1 MAAKTIIQVRRDTA
15 TNWSSVNPV
24 LAIGEQGYVT
34 SGTNAGMFKIGD
46 GATAWDSLAF
56 QNLVGPTGPQG
67 PTGPAGA
74 DGTIGV
80 DGATGPQGPT
90 GPQGATGS
98 QGPTGPQGAAGTNG
112 ADGAT
117 GPQGLTGDTGPQG
130 PTGDTGPA
138 GATGASYTLPTATS
152 TTLGGIE
159 LFSDTAQSVAA
170 NAVSTTASRTYG
182 LQLNASSQGVVNVP
196 WTDAYPTAVTMGAG
210 TTSGPTVNLTMSGT
224 SNITGAAIPSAS
236 GSASGVVTTAA
247 QTFGGAKTFSTSVS
261 TPTITAPT
269 TTVGT
274 TVTTAT
280 PANPST
286 GYVTYT
292 TAAAHG
298 LFAGQVVTVSGQPG
312 GYSISNARVW
322 NVPSTT
328 SFTLPN
334 TTNNGSSTT
343 PGGTITTSVLTI
355 GGSGTT
361 VVSTTPWITP
371 YAMSAGIVS
380 ITPVANS
387 PTSTSVTFPVGR
399 FSATPI
405 VLATAVTTVIG
416 SAVQGVAVSG
426 QSSTGFTAWVYRTNT
441 TATTINWQAT
451 QMSSSNGEG

>member
-1 MAAKTIIQVRRDTA
+1 MA
-15 TNWSSVNPV
+15 TNLNFKVKNGLDAGGDISTTGKLQSTASSGDEGGEIFLNKAVTNTSLNGGV
-24 LAIGEQGYVT
+24 TIDVYQNKLRFFEQGGSARGFYIDLTTGGNSVG
-34 SGTNAGMFKIGD
+34 S
-46 GATAWDSLAF
+46 
-56 QNLVGPTGPQG
+56 NLVSG
-67 PTGPAGA
+67 GA
-74 DGTIGV
+74 
-80 DGATGPQGPT
+80 
-90 GPQGATGS
+90 
-98 QGPTGPQGAAGTNG
+98 
-112 ADGAT
+112 
-117 GPQGLTGDTGPQG
+117 
-130 PTGDTGPA
+130 
-138 GATGASYTLPTATS
+138 YTLPTATS
-152 TTLGGIE
+152 TALGGIE
-159 LFSDTAQSVAA
+159 LFSDTSQSVAA

-210 TTSGPTVNLTMSGT
+210 TTSGPTVNLTMSGA

-236 GSASGVVTTAA
+236 GSASGVVTTTA

-361 VVSTTPWITP
+361 VVSTTPWVTP
-371 YAMSAGIVS
+371 YAMSTGTVA
-380 ITPVANS
+380 ITPVANT

-399 FSATPI
+399 FSATPNI
-405 VLATAVTTVIG
+405 FVTANTTVPGSTVQGASFSSG
-416 SAVQGVAVSG
+416 SA
-426 QSSTGFTAWVYRTNT
+426 TGCTLWVYRTNT
-441 TATTINWQAT
+441 SSTTINWQAI
-451 QMSSSNGEG
+451 QMSSSNGDG